1 MCVCVG
7 LLPPT
12 KIRTAGVCL
21 FAPTRHLHVTSTTIN
36 QPSTT
41 VKQSQTHPRHP
52 CRSRHILFNQGP
64 HTPDV
69 RCAKPSPRALH
80 LCRLIHPPQMPCRLH
95 YNRHPRSRSRHHL
108 VQPHIP
114 HPRALKQPPADD
126 VPSLQRNG
134 FAAEPVPT
142 PVCIVAIPTKREE
155 IGRLRRRWPWRGV
168 SSGRAFSSRRGRR
181 SRWSGRSCLGRW
193 ASPQPLRS
201 LITLS
206 GAQCNDA
213 TSMILGAAFERRW
226 STRRRRSGRVVE
238 EEWMATRRALPKI
251 AECACCCRAVH
262 YSRSGSAA
270 AIGGGATVHA
280 RCGLLRH
287 SRNAGITVAVAL
299 SVGTGS
305 AAKPLKGWDVIGGW
319 VLRALVCGR

>member
-41 VKQSQTHPRHP
+41 VRQSQTRPRHP

-108 VQPHIP
+108 VQPHLP
-114 HPRALKQPPADD
+114 QTRALSNHPPMTSH
-126 VPSLQRNG
+126 PFNG

-142 PVCIVAIPTKREE
+142 LKATATVMPALREC
-155 IGRLRRRWPWRGV
+155 
-168 SSGRAFSSRRGRR
+168 R
-181 SRWSGRSCLGRW
+181 S
-193 ASPQPLRS
+193 SPQRACTVAPPPIAAADPLR
-201 LITLS
+201 L
-206 GAQCNDA
+206 
-213 TSMILGAAFERRW
+213 
-226 STRRRRSGRVVE
+226 
-238 EEWMATRRALPKI
+238 
-251 AECACCCRAVH
+251 
-262 YSRSGSAA
+262 
-270 AIGGGATVHA
+270 
-280 RCGLLRH
+280 
-287 SRNAGITVAVAL
+287 
-299 SVGTGS
+299 
-305 AAKPLKGWDVIGGW
+305 
-319 VLRALVCGR
+319 